1 VQHLL
6 NVVLLYFII
15 HGGSTMFVC
24 FFFLFFFF
32 VTDENEIVSDAE
44 SDDNEDQCEWK
55 LIDDDGNVEQP
66 KKGMTFDSIEELKS
80 YYRHFGKQ
88 MGFGMVQKKVT
99 GDKISKKEVRVT
111 IACACQGKLAPKASK
126 PNPTTKTDCK
136 AKLNAKLVET
146 KWYVTSVITD
156 HNHDLSPGKVR
167 YFKCNRMLNPSVKR
181 KIIAN
186 DIAVIGLSKSYNS
199 LAVEAGGYENLPFVE
214 KDCQNFINKERH
226 LQLGQGGAKALRDY
240 FTKMQAMN
248 NGFYAVMDLDDES
261 RLRNVF

>member
-24 FFFLFFFF
+24 FFFFCFFFF

-88 MGFGMVQKKVT
+88 MGFGMVQKKVA

-146 KWYVTSVITD
+146 
-156 HNHDLSPGKVR
+156 N
-167 YFKCNRMLNPSVKR
+167 
-181 KIIAN
+181 
-186 DIAVIGLSKSYNS
+186 
-199 LAVEAGGYENLPFVE
+199 
-214 KDCQNFINKERH
+214 
-226 LQLGQGGAKALRDY
+226 
-240 FTKMQAMN
+240 
-248 NGFYAVMDLDDES
+248 
-261 RLRNVF
+261 

>member
-1 VQHLL
+1 MLFCYILL
-6 NVVLLYFII
+6 FTVAQQCL
-15 HGGSTMFVC
+15 FV
-24 FFFLFFFF
+24 FF
-32 VTDENEIVSDAE
+32 DAE

-88 MGFGMVQKKVT
+88 MGFGMVQKKVA

-146 KWYVTSVITD
+146 
-156 HNHDLSPGKVR
+156 N
-167 YFKCNRMLNPSVKR
+167 
-181 KIIAN
+181 
-186 DIAVIGLSKSYNS
+186 
-199 LAVEAGGYENLPFVE
+199 
-214 KDCQNFINKERH
+214 
-226 LQLGQGGAKALRDY
+226 
-240 FTKMQAMN
+240 
-248 NGFYAVMDLDDES
+248 
-261 RLRNVF
+261 